1 MIRYTIEETTTNTC
15 PPCPPCPTNPRGPAG
30 RREEDVHPALAFIGG
45 SIALVVM
52 YQVLKFILIGIT
64 GR

>member
-1 MIRYTIEETTTNTC
+1 MIKYTVEETTTNTC
-15 PPCPPCPTNPRGPAG
+15 PPCPTSPHSPPPPRGVENPVA
-30 RREEDVHPALAFIGG
+30 AFVGG

-52 YQVLKFILIGIT
+52 YLVLKYILIGIY

>member
-1 MIRYTIEETTTNTC
+1 MIKYTVEETTTNTC
-15 PPCPPCPTNPRGPAG
+15 PPCPTNPSGSAERRG
-30 RREEDVHPALAFIGG
+30 EDVHPALAFIGG

-52 YQVLKFILIGIT
+52 YQVLKFILSGIT